1 LLIPNRMVKVNHMGN
16 LADKMIRAARL
27 DANFYIQVM
36 DDPAAIRQALF
47 VVLIYSSFAGIGAGL
62 LTLPDVEVGQFF
74 LNLFVGLFSALVLWF
89 VWSFVTYFIGTTL
102 FKGPQAPWRVVATYG
117 ELLRAIGFA
126 ATPGILMIFIL
137 IPLIGVFLL
146 LAALVWMF
154 IAAVI
159 AVREALDFSTWRAI
173 CTCVVS
179 GIIHVLFAILIVMV
193 LGMASSV
200 VS

>member
-1 LLIPNRMVKVNHMGN
+1 MEKGNHMGN

-36 DDPAAIRQALF
+36 DDPAALRQSLF
-47 VVLIYSSFAGIGAGL
+47 VVLMYSLFAGIGAGL
-62 LTLPDVEVGQFF
+62 LTLPDVDTGKFV
-74 LNLFVGLFSALVLWF
+74 LTLFMGLFSALVLWF

-102 FKGPQAPWRVVATYG
+102 FKGPQTPWRVIATYG

-137 IPLIGVFLL
+137 IPLVGIFLL
-146 LAALVWMF
+146 LAAGVWMF
-154 IAAVI
+154 IATVI
-159 AVREALDFSTWRAI
+159 AVREALDFSTRRAI

-179 GIIHVLFAILIVMV
+179 GILHLVFASVIILL
-193 LGMASSV
+193 LGVAASV
-200 VS
+200 AP

>member
-1 LLIPNRMVKVNHMGN
+1 MVRVNHMGN

-27 DANFYIQVM
+27 DANFYVQVM
-36 DDPAAIRQALF
+36 NDPAAMRQALL
-47 VVLIYSSFAGIGAGL
+47 VVLIYSAFTGIGAGL
-62 LTLPDVEVGQFF
+62 ITLPDVDAGQFV

-89 VWSFVTYFIGTTL
+89 VWSFVCYFIGTTL
-102 FKGPQAPWRVVATYG
+102 FKGPQTPWRVVATYG

-126 ATPGILMIFIL
+126 STPGILMIFIL
-137 IPLIGVFLL
+137 IPGIGVFLL
-146 LAALVWMF
+146 LSAIVWMF
-154 IAAVI
+154 IATVI

-179 GIIHVLFAILIVMV
+179 GILHLVFAILIVMV

-200 VS
+200 VSS

>member
-1 LLIPNRMVKVNHMGN
+1 MPNRMVKGNHMGN

-27 DANFYIQVM
+27 DANFYVQVM
-36 DDPAAIRQALF
+36 NDPAAIRQALL

-62 LTLPDVEVGQFF
+62 LTLPDVDAGQFV

-102 FKGPQAPWRVVATYG
+102 FKGPQTPWRVIATYG

-126 ATPGILMIFIL
+126 ATPGILLIFIL
-137 IPLIGVFLL
+137 IPLVGIFLS
-146 LAALVWMF
+146 LAACVWMF
-154 IAAVI
+154 IATVI

-173 CTCVVS
+173 CTCFVS
-179 GIIHVLFAILIVMV
+179 GILHLVFAILIILV
-193 LGMASSV
+193 LGVASSV
-200 VS
+200 VSY

>member
-1 LLIPNRMVKVNHMGN
+1 MGN

-36 DDPAAIRQALF
+36 DDPAAIRQALY
-47 VVLIYSSFAGIGAGL
+47 VVLIYSLFAGIGAGL
-62 LTLPDVEVGQFF
+62 LTLPDVEVGQFV

-102 FKGPQAPWRVVATYG
+102 FRGPQTPWRVIATYG

-137 IPLIGVFLL
+137 IPIVGIFLL
-146 LAALVWMF
+146 LAAGVWMF
-154 IAAVI
+154 IATVI
-159 AVREALDFSTWRAI
+159 AVREALDFSTGRAI

-179 GIIHVLFAILIVMV
+179 GFLHLVFATVIILL
-193 LGMASSV
+193 LGVASSV
-200 VS
+200 AP